1 MFTNHFELTA
11 QPFQERTP
19 VERLQKDE
27 RVTQGL
33 ARLDYLVDAGSIAVV
48 TGQTGVGKSSLIK
61 LFFDSLSRTRYHPVY
76 LYFTHVNAVG
86 LLKLIVRS
94 LGEAPKRGKE
104 NLFLQILEK
113 AQANEVTTI
122 LVVDEGH
129 LTDPHALIDLRLLLS
144 SALDDQPPLKLILT
158 GQDTLWNQLRRSS
171 HTDFVQR
178 ISVRYHLPPL
188 TREQTTTYIDFQMR
202 AAGGSDKVFEPEAKS
217 LIHDYTGGIPRQIN
231 NVATACLIN
240 AAGKNVQKI
249 NDALVNETM
258 AEFHL
263 P

>member
-1 MFTNHFELTA
+1 MFTTHFTLTA
-11 QPFQERTP
+11 QPFLERTP

-33 ARLDYLVDAGSIAVV
+33 ARLEYLAHAGSIAVV
-48 TGQTGVGKSSLIK
+48 TGQTGVGKSTLIK
-61 LFFDSLSRTRYHPVY
+61 LFFGSLSRNRYHPVY
-76 LYFTHVNAVG
+76 LHITHVNAVG

-94 LGEAPKRGKE
+94 LGEVPKRGKE

-113 AQANEVTTI
+113 AQASDLITI

-129 LTDPHALIDLRLLLS
+129 LTEPQALIDLRLLVS

-158 GQDTLWNQLRRSS
+158 GQDTLWDQLKRTA
-171 HTDFVQR
+171 HADFVQR

-188 TREQTTTYIDFQMR
+188 TREQTATYIDFQMR

-217 LIHDYTGGIPRQIN
+217 LIHDYAGGIPRQIN
-231 NVATACLIN
+231 NVATACLIT

>member
-11 QPFQERTP
+11 QPFLERTP

-27 RVTQGL
+27 RITQGL
-33 ARLDYLVDAGSIAVV
+33 ARLEYLVEAGTIAVV
-48 TGQTGVGKSSLIK
+48 TGQTGVGKSTLVK
-61 LFFDSLSRTRYHPVY
+61 LFFASLSRNRYHPVY
-76 LYFTHVNAVG
+76 LHFTHVNAVG

-94 LGEAPKRGKE
+94 LGEDPKRGKD
-104 NLFLQILEK
+104 NLFLQITEK
-113 AQANEVTTI
+113 AQANEGTI
-122 LVVDEGH
+122 ILIVDEGH
-129 LTDPHALIDLRLLLS
+129 LTDPHALIDLRLLVS
-144 SALDDQPPLKLILT
+144 SALDDQPPLKLIVT
-158 GQDTLWNQLRRSS
+158 GQDTLWDQLRHAA

-178 ISVRYHLPPL
+178 ISVRYHLRSL
-188 TREQTTTYIDFQMR
+188 TREETATYIDFQMR

-217 LIHDYTGGIPRQIN
+217 LIHDYAGGIPRQIN

-240 AAGKNVQKI
+240 ASGKNVQRI